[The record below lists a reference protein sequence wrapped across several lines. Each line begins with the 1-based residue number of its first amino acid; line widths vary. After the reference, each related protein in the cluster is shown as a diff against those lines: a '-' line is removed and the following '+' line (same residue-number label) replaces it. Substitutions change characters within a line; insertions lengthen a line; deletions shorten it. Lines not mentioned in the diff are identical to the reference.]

1 MPLEVKMAGEGDRD
15 RKAACKR
22 LVILFLHLDAD
33 HTVYLLCENSL
44 SCTLNVHFPIHIF
57 YLNKKF

>member
-44 SCTLNVHFPIHIF
+44 SCTLICYAFFCV
-57 YLNKKF
+57 YMSL